1 MKKFLS
7 IIMIL
12 IGINSFSQTMYA
24 KVPDKEY
31 VYDTINDDVYYIDRG
46 YKKIFIGDIKTPG
59 SELNLFVKHHY
70 RGLILSLSGGVLVGT
85 GSFLYT
91 NSSTYVMS
99 SSYVGGGYIKTNYT
113 KKNSGIVGIS
123 LGGVL
128 SLIGLVYVLEAPI
141 HVKRAALI
149 MNENGVG
156 ISVGIN

>member
-46 YKKIFIGDIKTPG
+46 YKKIFIGDMTTAG

-70 RGLILSLSGGVLVGT
+70 RGMVLSLSGGLLVEH
-85 GSFLYT
+85 Y
-91 NSSTYVMS
+91 
-99 SSYVGGGYIKTNYT
+99 
-113 KKNSGIVGIS
+113 
-123 LGGVL
+123 
-128 SLIGLVYVLEAPI
+128 PW
-141 HVKRAALI
+141 
-149 MNENGVG
+149 
-156 ISVGIN
+156 